1 VNVVIITIIRLF
13 IAYHQ
18 KKEKEDKK
26 EERNF
31 NESIS
36 YEKERRRS
44 KSVELLT
51 YPPSITV

>member
-1 VNVVIITIIRLF
+1 M
-13 IAYHQ
+13 AYHQ

-36 YEKERRRS
+36 FEKGRRRP
-44 KSVELLT
+44 KSVEL
-51 YPPSITV
+51 